1 MFKALWSISV
11 LKYPDAGLQTAYYS
25 LLAAFPSASIWIDT
39 KEPYVCPLFYQ
50 WSKFRR
56 ITHKWSALI
65 SACTCKEHA
74 LFSSDLQHIQLSCI
88 YTEQLSA
95 VYLLASLLLSFLI
108 CPNELPAL
116 LTSALC
122 NNTTNHT
129 WVVFFPDSIYF
140 AYFLQRQSTTDRGA
154 AVTLEPE
161 IPGQSSGF

>member
-1 MFKALWSISV
+1 MQDCKQPTTYVGSLSKASM
-11 LKYPDAGLQTAYYS
+11 
-25 LLAAFPSASIWIDT
+25 WIDT

-50 WSKFRR
+50 WSKFRS
-56 ITHKWSALI
+56 ITSFM
-65 SACTCKEHA
+65 HA
-74 LFSSDLQHIQLSCI
+74 LARNMLFFFSDLQHIQLSCI
-88 YTEQLSA
+88 YTELSA
-95 VYLLASLLLSFLI
+95 VYLLASLPLSFLI

-129 WVVFFPDSIYF
+129 WVIFYPDSIYF

-161 IPGQSSGF
+161 ILGQSSGF